1 MRLLLFVGLALCVL
15 IAVAPSTMAGK
26 ADPQI
31 EKEVKEF
38 LDRHAKA
45 YESKDIAGIMA
56 LIAPDEDVIFI
67 DADSEKPV
75 IGPAE
80 IKAAYE
86 REFSQIKSATLKYT
100 STWIG
105 GKGDAAWFSAQCE
118 VSVDIGDE
126 KITLPAHWS
135 GVLEKRDGKW
145 LLVQSHLSF
154 PMPEPLPEE
163 ESKPEGKP
171 GEKTGEKK

>member
-1 MRLLLFVGLALCVL
+1 MLLIRVMALSLCVL
-15 IAVAPSTMAGK
+15 VAAVPSVMAGK

-31 EKEVKEF
+31 EKAVKEF

-45 YESKDIAGIMA
+45 YESKDVAGIMA
-56 LIAPDEDVIFI
+56 LIAADEDVVFI

-75 IGPAE
+75 MGPAA

-105 GKGDAAWFSAQCE
+105 GKGDAAWFSAQCA
-118 VSVDIGDE
+118 VSVDTGEE

-154 PMPEPLPEE
+154 PMPEPPPEE
-163 ESKPEGKP
+163 EMKP
-171 GEKTGEKK
+171 GEKK

>member
-1 MRLLLFVGLALCVL
+1 MRLMRVIGLVLCVL
-15 IAVAPSTMAGK
+15 IAAVPPAMAGK

-31 EKEVKEF
+31 EKEVKGF

-45 YESKDIAGIMA
+45 YEAKDLAAIMA
-56 LIAPDEDVIFI
+56 LIAPDEDVVFI
-67 DADSEKPV
+67 DGDSEKPV
-75 IGPAE
+75 LGPAA
-80 IKAAYE
+80 IKTAYE
-86 REFSQIKSATLKYT
+86 REFAQIKSATLKYT

-105 GKGDAAWFSAQCE
+105 GKGDAAWFSVQCA
-118 VSVDIGDE
+118 VSVDTGEE

-154 PMPEPLPEE
+154 PMPEPPQEE
-163 ESKPEGKP
+163 EPKPGAKP
-171 GEKTGEKK
+171 GEKK

>member
-1 MRLLLFVGLALCVL
+1 MRLTRFVGLVLCVL
-15 IAVAPSTMAGK
+15 IAAAPPVMAGK

-45 YESKDIAGIMA
+45 YESKDLAAVMA
-56 LIAPDEDVIFI
+56 LIAPDEDVVFV
-67 DADSEKPV
+67 DGDSEKPV
-75 IGPAE
+75 IGPAA

-105 GKGDAAWFSAQCE
+105 GKGDTAWFSAQCA
-118 VSVDIGDE
+118 VTVDTGEE
-126 KITLPAHWS
+126 KIALPAHWS

-154 PMPEPLPEE
+154 PMPEPPPDEE
-163 ESKPEGKP
+163 PKPEAKP
-171 GEKTGEKK
+171 GEKPGEKK

>member
-1 MRLLLFVGLALCVL
+1 MRLLRYLGLALCVL
-15 IAVAPSTMAGK
+15 IAVAPATMAGK
-26 ADPQI
+26 ADPKI
-31 EKEVKEF
+31 EKAVKEF

-45 YESKDIAGIMA
+45 YESKDVAGIMA
-56 LIAPDEDVIFI
+56 LIAPDEDVILI

-75 IGPAE
+75 IGPAA

-86 REFSQIKSATLKYT
+86 SEFSQIKSAKLTYT

-118 VSVDIGDE
+118 VSVDTGED

-145 LLVQSHLSF
+145 LLVQAHLSF
-154 PMPEPLPEE
+154 PMPEPQPEE
-163 ESKPEGKP
+163 EGKPETKP
-171 GEKTGEKK
+171 GEKK

>member
-1 MRLLLFVGLALCVL
+1 MRFVRCIGLVICVL
-15 IAVAPSTMAGK
+15 IVAVSPAMAGK

-38 LDRHAKA
+38 LDSHAKA
-45 YESKDIAGIMA
+45 YESKDLAGLMA
-56 LIAPDEDVIFI
+56 LIAPDADVVFI
-67 DADSEKPV
+67 DGDSEKPV
-75 IGPAE
+75 LGQAA
-80 IKAAYE
+80 IKTAYE
-86 REFSQIKSATLKYT
+86 REFSQIKSASVKYT

-105 GKGDAAWFSAQCE
+105 SKGDVAWFAAQCA
-118 VSVDIGDE
+118 VSVDTGED

-154 PMPEPLPEE
+154 PMPEPPEE
-163 ESKPEGKP
+163 EPMPQAKP
-171 GEKTGEKK
+171 GDKPGGKK

>member
-1 MRLLLFVGLALCVL
+1 MRLLSCIGLVLCVL
-15 IAVAPSTMAGK
+15 IVAAPLTMAGK
-26 ADPQI
+26 ADPQM
-31 EKEVKEF
+31 EKEVTEF
-38 LDRHAKA
+38 LDSHAKA
-45 YESKDIAGIMA
+45 YEGKDIAGIMA
-56 LIAPDEDVIFI
+56 LIAPDKDVILI

-86 REFSQIKSATLKYT
+86 REFAQIKSAKLKYT

-118 VSVDIGDE
+118 VSVDTGEE

-135 GVLEKRDGKW
+135 GVLEKRNGKW

-163 ESKPEGKP
+163 EAKP
-171 GEKTGEKK
+171 GEKK